1 MKNLLLYL
9 FISISLGIGAT
20 SCSDDCGHTG
30 QVTLSFQRILAN
42 GVNINVDFYTID
54 GGNTLI
60 LQDQLDYQMSY
71 TTTLNIGNYKVKVY
85 AEKTFEKV
93 VGFQISPDKNAII
106 SFDGNFTPTLTYE
119 H

>member
-1 MKNLLLYL
+1 
-9 FISISLGIGAT
+9 
-20 SCSDDCGHTG
+20 
-30 QVTLSFQRILAN
+30 
-42 GVNINVDFYTID
+42 VDFYTID

-93 VGFQISPDKNAII
+93 VGFQISPDKNVII
-106 SFDGNFTPTLTYE
+106 SFDGDFTPTLTYE